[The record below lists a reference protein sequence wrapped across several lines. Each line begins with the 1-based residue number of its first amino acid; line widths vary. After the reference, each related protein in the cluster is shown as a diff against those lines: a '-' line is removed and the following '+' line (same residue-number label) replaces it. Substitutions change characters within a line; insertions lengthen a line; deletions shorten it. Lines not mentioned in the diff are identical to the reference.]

1 MNKYLENRKRL
12 GIYYP
17 YNHSLTKKLY
27 PRWMKYKEIP
37 SERDP
42 DQRRRMVNYT
52 RYRDFKKKEIRYDS
66 ELKRLCYKGKR
77 TLVDVYYPGVYPPY
91 YYVRRPR
98 SQELQKDVRVLPEMY
113 DVTFNKIQQGSPSN
127 HLIHRDILRLQLSQ
141 KQGTVSTKTRS
152 EVRGGGKKPWRQ
164 KGTGR
169 ARAGS
174 SRSPLWKGG
183 GVIFGPKP
191 KTVTLK
197 VNKKERRL
205 AIQTLLWNK
214 RNLINII
221 DPIEEVTDFL
231 RKPKTAIM
239 FKHWNYGLINQN
251 EKVLFIVGQKKAR
264 SFKRVTRN
272 LKNVEVINAN
282 HLNTLSLLKAT
293 RIYVTALGFLSLRQ
307 WEGISYC
314 RAEAKTR
321 LLTPL
326 QKEMRKGELWY
337 RKHPMRWLNEPW
349 IEY

>member
-1 MNKYLENRKRL
+1 MNKYLENRKKP
-12 GIYYP
+12 GIFSF
-17 YNHSLTKKLY
+17 YNISLTKKLY
-27 PRWMKYKEIP
+27 PRWMKYNKEIP
-37 SERDP
+37 SKGDP
-42 DQRRRMVNYT
+42 NRRRELVNYT
-52 RYRDFKKKEIRYDS
+52 RYRDLKKKEIRYDR
-66 ELKRLCYKGKR
+66 ELKRICYKGKR

-91 YYVRRPR
+91 YYVTPR
-98 SQELQKDVRVLPEMY
+98 QKGVQIDVRDLPCMY
-113 DVTFNKIQQGSPSN
+113 DLTFNKIQQGSPSN

-221 DPIEEVTDFL
+221 DPLEEVMDFL

-239 FKHWNYGLINQN
+239 TKYWNYGIINKN

-307 WEGISYC
+307 WKGMSYC
-314 RAEAKTR
+314 EAEGKTR
-321 LLTPL
+321 QLSALD
-326 QKEMRKGELWY
+326 KEMLNLQLWY

-349 IEY
+349 IEF